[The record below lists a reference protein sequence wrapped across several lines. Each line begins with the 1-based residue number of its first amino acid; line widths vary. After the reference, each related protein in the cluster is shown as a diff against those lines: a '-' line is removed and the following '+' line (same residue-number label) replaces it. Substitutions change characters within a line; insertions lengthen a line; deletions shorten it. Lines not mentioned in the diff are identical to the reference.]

1 MGVQVKGA
9 IKHGEGDVVS
19 HLGFLQV
26 GNQTVGRSCAEH
38 EAQAERSVCLDRRQ
52 PDEARGRLV
61 ERHGALDWRPWRF
74 TLKLHVDQVDL
85 VRGDHGVVD
94 AVRVN
99 LGILD
104 ASNETSL
111 LEVSIVHQW
120 IAAEVEISDAR
131 ERIRRILVCNGC
143 GRINIVVDSQ
153 GSRMA
158 KPRMTKK

>member
-26 GNQTVGRSCAEH
+26 GNQTVGCSCAEH
-38 EAQAERSVCLDRRQ
+38 EAQAERSVCLDWRK

-61 ERHGALDWRPWRF
+61 EGHGALDWRPWRF
-74 TLKLHVDQVDL
+74 ALKLHVDQVDL

-104 ASNETSL
+104 AAKETAL
-111 LEVSIVHQW
+111 LEVSIVRQW
-120 IAAEVEISDAR
+120 IAAEVEVGDAR
-131 ERIRRILVCNGC
+131 ERIGRVLVCNGC

-158 KPRMTKK
+158 KPR

>member
-1 MGVQVKGA
+1 MGC
-9 IKHGEGDVVS
+9 S
-19 HLGFLQV
+19 
-26 GNQTVGRSCAEH
+26 RAEH
-38 EAQAERSVCLDRRQ
+38 EAQAERSVCLDWRK

-61 ERHGALDWRPWRF
+61 EGHGALDWRPWRF

-104 ASNETSL
+104 AAKETAL
-111 LEVSIVHQW
+111 LEVGIVGQW
-120 IAAEVEISDAR
+120 IAAKVEVGDTR
-131 ERIRRILVCNGC
+131 ERVRRILVCNGC
-143 GRINIVVDSQ
+143 GRINIVVDGQ
-153 GSRMA
+153 RSRMA